1 MNDKIKHVVKGFL
14 NLNQEEQEIF
24 LNEVVRLLE
33 EKKKTTFKEQF
44 NESVKRSLGPISVI
58 NCTCCGK

>member
-14 NLNQEEQEIF
+14 NLNQDEQEIF

-33 EKKKTTFKEQF
+33 EKKKTTFKEHF
-44 NESVKRSLGPISVI
+44 NETVKRSLGPLSVS